1 MNISLI
7 LGIKNNLEY
16 TKNFYTTTRQLYP
29 NIEICFA
36 SYASIDGT
44 NEWLDSLKDENVKY
58 FHSKETKTF
67 SDTFNK
73 AAELATKDYVMFM
86 HNDIVVAPN
95 FLENVE
101 KYLSKD
107 SIISYTTI
115 EPPIFAG
122 HERPGKIIK
131 DFGTDINTFQLN
143 EMYKFVNIQRD
154 VYKDKTES
162 GITFFMCMPKSKYL
176 EIGGLHNIFNPMFC
190 EDDDLI
196 LRWKLLGLNLFTSL
210 DAICYH
216 FVSKTSR
223 FSEEY
228 QNRTQQIEQ
237 YSNKNFIRKWG
248 FRNSIHNKKYNTAF
262 IIHDC
267 NLQALGL
274 LEPWCDRIYVNNDNV
289 INEYINSE
297 SNNTSFDL
305 AKRILNINKNE
316 PYSENDIILEFNIQ
330 HFNQNSFNVI
340 QNLSDIITESGT
352 VGQFELDCFIITIHQ
367 LKDYSNEL
375 IYLSDNN
382 R

>member
-44 NEWLDSLKDENVKY
+44 NEWLDSLKDENVKS
-58 FHSKETKTF
+58 FHSPETKTF

-86 HNDIVVAPN
+86 HNDIVLAPD
-95 FLENVE
+95 FFENIE
-101 KYLSKD
+101 KHLNED

-131 DFGTDINTFQLN
+131 DFGSDIQSFRLN
-143 EMYKFVNIQRD
+143 EMYDFTKLAQEE
-154 VYKDKTES
+154 YKDKTEP
-162 GITFFMCMPKSKYL
+162 GITFFSCIPRKTYL
-176 EIGGLHNIFNPMFC
+176 EIGGLDRLYNPMFC

-196 LRWKLLGLNLFTSL
+196 LRFKLLGLKLFTSL
-210 DAICYH
+210 DSICYH

-228 QNRTQQIEQ
+228 QQRTQQIEHQ
-237 YSNKNFIRKWG
+237 SNKNFIRKWG
-248 FRNSIHNKKYNTAF
+248 FRNSIHNKKYNIAF
-262 IIHDC
+262 SITNCTSQI
-267 NLQALGL
+267 LEF
-274 LEPWCDRIYVNNDNV
+274 LEPWCDRIYIDDEMGVLKSHYIDKEQTNTKYDLLQRIMTIGYND
-289 INEYINSE
+289 S
-297 SNNTSFDL
+297 L
-305 AKRILNINKNE
+305 
-316 PYSENDIILEFNIQ
+316 SENDIIVEFDARTFNQGSFNI
-330 HFNQNSFNVI
+330 I
-340 QNLSDIITESGT
+340 QNLSDIITETGE
-352 VGQFELDCFIITIHQ
+352 VGQFELDCFKITINSIE
-367 LKDYSNEL
+367 DYSNNL
-375 IYLSDNN
+375 IQVIK
-382 R
+382 